1 MILDLGEADRMPL
14 SDLLGSSGA
23 KAIAMTQATKKRMT
37 FEEYLRYDD
46 GTDTRY
52 ELVGGELVA
61 MPPENRINSKIALF
75 LLARLLEVLPED
87 RLCCKDTEIEVTGVM
102 AQTRLP
108 DLMVLSEELATILG
122 DGRGTITRD
131 MPPPDLIV
139 EVVSPGLTN
148 EQRDYRY
155 KRSEYAARG
164 VPEYWAVDPE
174 ESKVTVFTL
183 VNGFYEEAVYI
194 RELVIQSQFEVLRL
208 TAEQIFK
215 RKR

>member
-1 MILDLGEADRMPL
+1 
-14 SDLLGSSGA
+14 
-23 KAIAMTQATKKRMT
+23 MTQATNKGMT
-37 FEEYLRYDD
+37 FEEYLHYDD

-61 MPPENRINSKIALF
+61 MPPEDRVNSKIALF
-75 LLARLLEVLPED
+75 LLARLLNVLPED
-87 RLCCKDTEIEVTGVM
+87 RLCYKDTEIEVTGVK

-108 DLMVLSEELATILG
+108 DLMVLSEELAIILG

-139 EVVSPGLTN
+139 EVVSPGSTN

-164 VPEYWAVDPE
+164 VPEYWVVNPDA
-174 ESKVTVFTL
+174 SNVTVFTL
-183 VNGFYEEAVYI
+183 ESGFYEEAVYTG
-194 RELVIQSQFEVLRL
+194 EMVIQSQFEALRL
-208 TAEQIFK
+208 TAEQVLK